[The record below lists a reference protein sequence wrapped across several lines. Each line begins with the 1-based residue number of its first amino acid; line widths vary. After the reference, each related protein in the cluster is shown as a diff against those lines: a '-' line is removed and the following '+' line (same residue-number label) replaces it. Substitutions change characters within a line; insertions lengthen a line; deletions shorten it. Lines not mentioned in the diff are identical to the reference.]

1 MEQINMNKVWITGRM
16 VENLKL
22 HHKYENVKFYE
33 SQIVAKRKSGVED
46 FIIVIFSEEILKD
59 DEIIEGAHLR
69 IKGEFRSRNYPG
81 EDGKR
86 HLYLYCLVREYEIL
100 SENSEN
106 ADINNIEFEGYICKK
121 PIYRIT
127 FFGREITDIM
137 IAVNRSFGRSSY
149 IPCILWGRNARKTAN
164 LEIGQKL
171 KLQGRIQSKKYKK
184 KYPGKSTI
192 KEAYEVSISKMT
204 LLMED

>member
-1 MEQINMNKVWITGRM
+1 
-16 VENLKL
+16 
-22 HHKYENVKFYE
+22 
-33 SQIVAKRKSGVED
+33 
-46 FIIVIFSEEILKD
+46 
-59 DEIIEGAHLR
+59 
-69 IKGEFRSRNYPG
+69 
-81 EDGKR
+81 
-86 HLYLYCLVREYEIL
+86 
-100 SENSEN
+100 
-106 ADINNIEFEGYICKK
+106 
-121 PIYRIT
+121 
-127 FFGREITDIM
+127 M